1 MSSLDPGSKKTIQR
15 YYMKMKYQERQ
26 FLRAQ
31 DFQDEQDY
39 HVQKMK
45 DHNRLLHTRGVCEGL
60 LVTASKTE
68 LCVDVSA
75 GSAID
80 AIGNPIML
88 AEKETVD
95 LSKSCPG
102 ATSIVLT
109 IRYGQANA
117 PDKEY
122 NPDEGGFSGCTRTL
136 ERPIFEAWPAASP
149 STDANCL
156 LLAAITRNTA
166 GTILTCNSSPL
177 GRLTAGVQLSAVG
190 SGELLPQSVTTDKIK
205 DGAVTEIKLAN
216 DAATTAK
223 IKDANITAAKLAVN
237 AVITDKINT
246 AAVTD
251 TKLATDAVIT
261 TKIKDANVTA
271 AKLAANAVTADKISA
286 TAVTDAK
293 LATDAVTT
301 VKIKDANVTAAKLA
315 TNAVTTEKINA
326 AAVTEAKLAT
336 DAVTTT
342 KIKDSNV
349 TTAKIASKAVSFDK
363 IRFTVSSY
371 TYTLSPR
378 ETYTTFMRFTE
389 EQTTNLLFQYRIWVN
404 TVGGQAS
411 FTEYSTKTTE
421 SSPYNQYIRIT
432 NECSIT
438 IAVKFVCLRIN

>member
-1 MSSLDPGSKKTIQR
+1 MSSLETGSKKTIQR

-102 ATSIVLT
+102 ATSIILT

-136 ERPIFEAWPAASP
+136 EKPVFEAWPAASP

-190 SGELLPQSVTTDKIK
+190 SGELLAQSVTTDKIK
-205 DGAVTEIKLAN
+205 DGAVTEIKLAGN
-216 DAATTAK
+216 AV
-223 IKDANITAAKLAVN
+223 TAAKLAVN
-237 AVITDKINT
+237 AVTTEKINA

-251 TKLATDAVIT
+251 LKLATDAVIT
-261 TKIKDANVTA
+261 AKIKDANVTA
-271 AKLAANAVTADKISA
+271 AKLAVNAVTTEKINA
-286 TAVTDAK
+286 AAVTDLK
-293 LATDAVTT
+293 LASNAVTT

-315 TNAVTTEKINA
+315 T
-326 AAVTEAKLAT
+326 
-336 DAVTTT
+336 DAVTTV
-342 KIKDSNV
+342 KIKE
-349 TTAKIASKAVSFDK
+349 KAVSYEKMNCYRKTWTISTIKANSALFY
-363 IRFTVSSY
+363 SSGDI
-371 TYTLSPR
+371 
-378 ETYTTFMRFTE
+378 TE
-389 EQTTNLLFQYRIWVN
+389 EQLLLPMMFFVYPLDDNVAVFSMQGTNDNVYWYERAIKKTGLNTYERGIFVN
-404 TVGGQAS
+404 N
-411 FTEYSTKTTE
+411 KT
-421 SSPYNQYIRIT
+421 NKDVR
-432 NECSIT
+432 
-438 IAVKFVCLRIN
+438 LRISFWRWE